1 MPAVGSKPRLYSL
14 DFLSN
19 PPEGSHIA
27 LVYDRPE
34 QKDALIAQ
42 FINEGLEKG
51 QFCAYGTVRY
61 SIQGHLEM
69 MSSMIKDFDRHVKEG
84 NLMIIDFAPFFHA
97 AMIGDLK
104 PFADAKKLLEEKL
117 HGRKSKQVRIAGDAV
132 ELMFDND
139 EFDPCASLEE
149 WWQENFEAGIT
160 LCTYKRSSIRSN
172 YHDIQFHR
180 AVTATHDYVVDA
192 SMGNAHPAQMPG

>member
-1 MPAVGSKPRLYSL
+1 MYGL

-19 PPEGSHIA
+19 PPDDAHIA

-34 QKDALIAQ
+34 QRDALVAR
-42 FINEGLEKG
+42 FINDGLEKG
-51 QFCAYGTVRY
+51 QVCAYGTVRY
-61 SIQGHLEM
+61 RVQGHLET

-84 NLMIIDFAPFFHA
+84 NLIIIDFAPFFHA
-97 AMIGDLK
+97 AMTGDMK
-104 PFADAKKLLEEKL
+104 PFADAKKMLEEKL
-117 HGRKSKQVRIAGDAV
+117 QGRKSKQARVIGDAV

-139 EFDPCASLEE
+139 EFDPCASLEG

-180 AVTATHDYVVDA
+180 AVRATHDYVVDA
-192 SMGNAHPAQMPG
+192 SAGSARPAQMSG